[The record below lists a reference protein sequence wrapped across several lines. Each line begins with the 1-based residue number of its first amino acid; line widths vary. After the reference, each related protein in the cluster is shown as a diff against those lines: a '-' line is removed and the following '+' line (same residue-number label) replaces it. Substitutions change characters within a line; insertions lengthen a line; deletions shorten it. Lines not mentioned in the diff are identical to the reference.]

1 MSIGFR
7 NPIKLMAETAVY
19 GNVCDLKDIDGGKGK
34 GVSLGI
40 HEISSNFFFNFT
52 KVIYLIIPK
61 ESNEKRIKGPMVQGK
76 MFLKW
81 RTLISS
87 FVKIFVLTFFWGK
100 RNLHQINHFQQDAF
114 AHGRLKSKWINF

>member
-1 MSIGFR
+1 MCLYGCSRITGIVLDIILIRASRVYGPLSIGFR

-34 GVSLGI
+34 GVSPGI

-87 FVKIFVLTFFWGK
+87 FVKIFFLTFFLG
-100 RNLHQINHFQQDAF
+100 
-114 AHGRLKSKWINF
+114 